1 MSFSIAFL
9 KSQNLLLR
17 MHSQLNDE
25 KIRIMNRIPLF
36 AYLTNTVDLRF
47 YHCHGRDSRVHF
59 RIRKTTFC
67 AFRLFD

>member
-1 MSFSIAFL
+1 
-9 KSQNLLLR
+9 